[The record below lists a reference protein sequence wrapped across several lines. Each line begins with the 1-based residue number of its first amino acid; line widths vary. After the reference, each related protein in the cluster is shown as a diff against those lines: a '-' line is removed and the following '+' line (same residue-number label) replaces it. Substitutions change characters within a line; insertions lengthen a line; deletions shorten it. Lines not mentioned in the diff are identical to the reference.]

1 MIKTI
6 IFDFGGVIITLD
18 HQQAVRRF
26 QALGL
31 ADAEHQLDPY
41 TQGGIFGDMEVG
53 RIDAEEFRLAFS
65 QLVGH
70 EVSHEQCLD
79 AWLGYRSELPQR
91 NLDMLRLLKSKGY
104 RLVLLSNTNPY
115 MMSWAESNDFDGC
128 GHPLSYYFDAIYKS
142 YEVKRMKPDPAF
154 FDYVL
159 TQEKLNPT
167 ETLFVDDGPRNVAIA
182 AQLGLKT
189 FCPKNGED
197 WTKELLQMLSGN

>member
-79 AWLGYRSELPQR
+79 AWLAYRSELPQR

-104 RLVLLSNTNPY
+104 HLVLLSNTNPY

-154 FDYVL
+154 FDFVL